1 VIVRYVENPPISHAA
16 GARAAAPGVTMD
28 TDNSGVSR
36 QSLDAN
42 NSGAAAPRAATHAY
56 VESPGDDQRVETHD
70 EHVMRKANLAATLRI
85 LIPVLLILGMIA
97 AGYGRTPEKRA
108 DAQSS
113 SNLSRCTLPDGPLG
127 SESTILSTLGA
138 LYAPSSRVQ

>member
-1 VIVRYVENPPISHAA
+1 
-16 GARAAAPGVTMD
+16 MD
-28 TDNSGVSR
+28 TENFGVSR
-36 QSLDAN
+36 EPLSVEN
-42 NSGAAAPRAATHAY
+42 VGSAAPRAATDAY
-56 VESPGDDQRVETHD
+56 VESPCDGHRVDARD
-70 EHVMRKANLAATLRI
+70 EEATRRANLAATLRI

-97 AGYGRTPEKRA
+97 AGFGKTPEKRA

-113 SNLSRCTLPDGPLG
+113 SSLSRCTLPEGPLG

>member
-1 VIVRYVENPPISHAA
+1 
-16 GARAAAPGVTMD
+16 MD
-28 TDNSGVSR
+28 TDNLGVNH
-36 QSLDAN
+36 QSPHAN
-42 NSGAAAPRAATHAY
+42 NLGAVAPHAATHAD

-70 EHVMRKANLAATLRI
+70 EDGIRRANLAATLRI